1 MLGFGKHRTSVER
14 TLSFLLRRR
23 SQDYLSKSQVLIL
36 PSFNYDAMIANK
48 FNMLQ
53 MSICKAVRIQ
63 VPHLLWPIAAGGFV
77 ILCFSLVFST
87 TFQLRVL
94 IEHFQG
100 E

>member
-14 TLSFLLRRR
+14 TLGFLLQRH

-53 MSICKAVRIQ
+53 MSICKAVRTQ
-63 VPHLLWPIAAGGFV
+63 VPQLLRMIAVGGF
-77 ILCFSLVFST
+77 IFLGFSFVFST
-87 TFQLRVL
+87 TF
-94 IEHFQG
+94 
-100 E
+100 